1 MPNSI
6 GDSWRL
12 DRAIL
17 AHADTQPDRL
27 ALTFDDT
34 RISYAELRDQ
44 VGAAATLLA
53 SHLDPGDRFAIY
65 SMNHHNIFVLLLA
78 AARIGAVMV
87 PLNWRLSIA
96 EIAYQLDDCGP
107 KILFYGDDFADKIP
121 ELAAKSSVISTAKA
135 NEAIFPI
142 EDLEAIEALEADN
155 NTGDPADNNTGDD
168 TGHTDASDAPLLVV
182 YTSGTT
188 GRPKGAVLPQRAMRS
203 NAIMSTHAFD
213 LAKSDI
219 TLNILPLFHVG
230 GLNIQ
235 PIPTLIAG
243 GQIVIHKTFNPAA
256 VIAAIASNK
265 ITQVTT
271 VPTMLAALL
280 AHDDWARADLSSLR
294 MMAIGSTDVPATM
307 INQIQADGIA
317 LVQVYGATETA
328 PTAIYQTADIAFDSV
343 GSIGRAGIDCA
354 VRLVDE
360 NGQDVALGT
369 VGEIWVK
376 GDNILSHYWNNP
388 EQSAASITDGWFHT
402 GDMARLDADGLYWFA
417 DRLKHVIISGGE
429 NIYPA
434 ELERVLNN
442 HPHLVEFTIIGRDD
456 ERWGQV
462 PVVIAVRRDQSIDAA
477 AIISVFDDEVAK
489 FKRPKDVIFVDAL
502 PRNALG
508 KIVTDQVAALIAG
521 S

>member
-17 AHADTQPDRL
+17 AHADTQPDRI
-27 ALTFDDT
+27 ALTFDNVQ
-34 RISYAELRDQ
+34 ISYGDLRDQ
-44 VGAAATLLA
+44 VETAAAFLA
-53 SHLDPGDRFAIY
+53 SHLDAGDRFAIY
-65 SMNHHNIFVLLLA
+65 SMNHPNVFVLLLA
-78 AARIGAVMV
+78 AARIRAVMV
-87 PLNWRLSIA
+87 PLNWRLSVA
-96 EIAYQLDDCGP
+96 EIAYQLDDCRP
-107 KILFYGDDFADKIP
+107 KILFYGDDFAENIL
-121 ELAAKSSVISTAKA
+121 ELTAKSSVIATAKA
-135 NEAIFPI
+135 NEALFPI
-142 EDLEAIEALEADN
+142 EALGALAADN
-155 NTGDPADNNTGDD
+155 NTGDRTGNLTGDG
-168 TGHTDASDAPLLVV
+168 TGHEDAIDAPLLVV

-243 GQIVIHKTFNPAA
+243 GQIVIHKTFNPAE
-256 VIAAIASNK
+256 VIAAIASDK

-354 VRLVDE
+354 IRLVDE
-360 NGQDVALGT
+360 NGQDVALGM

-388 EQSAASITDGWFHT
+388 EQSTASISDGWFHT
-402 GDMARLDADGLYWFA
+402 GDMARLDTNGLYWFA

-442 HPHLVEFTIIGRDD
+442 HPRLVEFTIIGRDD

-462 PVVIAVRRDQSIDAA
+462 PVVVAVRRDQSIDAA

>member
-1 MPNSI
+1 
-6 GDSWRL
+6 
-12 DRAIL
+12 
-17 AHADTQPDRL
+17 
-27 ALTFDDT
+27 
-34 RISYAELRDQ
+34 
-44 VGAAATLLA
+44 
-53 SHLDPGDRFAIY
+53 
-65 SMNHHNIFVLLLA
+65 
-78 AARIGAVMV
+78 
-87 PLNWRLSIA
+87 
-96 EIAYQLDDCGP
+96 
-107 KILFYGDDFADKIP
+107 
-121 ELAAKSSVISTAKA
+121 
-135 NEAIFPI
+135 
-142 EDLEAIEALEADN
+142 
-155 NTGDPADNNTGDD
+155 
-168 TGHTDASDAPLLVV
+168 
-182 YTSGTT
+182 
-188 GRPKGAVLPQRAMRS
+188 
-203 NAIMSTHAFD
+203 
-213 LAKSDI
+213 
-219 TLNILPLFHVG
+219 
-230 GLNIQ
+230 LNIQ

-256 VIAAIASNK
+256 VIAAIASDK

-328 PTAIYQTADIAFDSV
+328 PTAIYQTADIAFESV

-354 VRLVDE
+354 IRLVDE